1 MPFLLYG
8 PVYQGG
14 LKYDS
19 MAKHMR
25 AIIAFLLIVQLVFPY
40 PLYAATVGKFTA
52 VVGMLS

>member
-1 MPFLLYG
+1 
-8 PVYQGG
+8 
-14 LKYDS
+14 